1 MKNAKIILTVGIPA
15 SGKGTWRT
23 KFLAEHPNY
32 VCVSRDDFRYMLR
45 DSGWL
50 DYKGENLVTD
60 LVNNAIVTAVKN
72 KFNVIVDQTNVNL
85 KYLPDFVDWCRNY
98 GDVEF
103 QIFNIT
109 KEVAIERDANRE
121 RSVGKQVIEKM
132 YKQYLELFDSNFDFS
147 VRKKKV
153 EIIKNITWNPD
164 HELPNAVIYD
174 IDGTVAHTQGK
185 RGNFDWNKV
194 YVDVVDEVLRENIR
208 IHKEA
213 GYKIIMVTGRDGS
226 CADLTEEWLEVNGV
240 PCDELYCRPAGN
252 FEKDVAIK
260 TKIYNEYIK
269 GKYNV
274 LGVYDDRSQVVVT
287 WRGLGLKCFQVA
299 EGNF

>member
-1 MKNAKIILTVGIPA
+1 
-15 SGKGTWRT
+15 
-23 KFLAEHPNY
+23 
-32 VCVSRDDFRYMLR
+32 MLR